1 MTSSLA
7 KKARSVSA
15 AASSRAMSNRRS
27 RENKYSDNVAS
38 TEDRVCSKKPICYDV
53 DRRENGNCYNC
64 RGFRHL
70 ARNYKNRRAENR
82 IGEERKLEYGGS
94 ENNGQR
100 KMEERNEQ
108 SNLNREGHLIVFD

>member
-1 MTSSLA
+1 VFQQQPQVGPCPIEGVERTNTVMMWPQQRIGFAQRNLY
-7 KKARSVSA
+7 
-15 AASSRAMSNRRS
+15 AMN
-27 RENKYSDNVAS
+27 
-38 TEDRVCSKKPICYDV
+38 V

-108 SNLNREGHLIVFD
+108 SNLNREGDLIVFN